1 MMKDR
6 DQILMSLRPT
16 ISRIDLEKVSQP
28 EESFQNRTLRPILK
42 LQQNVIIELVKSYL
56 CQHKAKYAVM
66 PLHEKIKLIESVLQ
80 KDLKLKSTLQGIVIG
95 QFTLLELK
103 EFNSNSQN
111 LSKRIA
117 HLLQQRIIDSIMLL
131 DDLQHWFAV

>member
-131 DDLQHWFAV
+131 DDLQH

>member
-16 ISRIDLEKVSQP
+16 ISRINLEKISQP
-28 EESFQNRTLRPILK
+28 EESFQNHTLRPILK
-42 LQQNVIIELVKSYL
+42 LQQDVIIELVKSYL
-56 CQHKAKYAVM
+56 HQHKAKYAVM
-66 PLHEKIKLIESVLQ
+66 PLHEKIKFIESVLQ

-111 LSKRIA
+111 LSKRIII
-117 HLLQQRIIDSIMLL
+117 LLQQRIIDSVMLL
-131 DDLQHWFAV
+131 EDLQY

>member
-1 MMKDR
+1 MKDR

-111 LSKRIA
+111 LSKRIIN
-117 HLLQQRIIDSIMLL
+117 LLQQRIIDSIMLL
-131 DDLQHWFAV
+131 EDLQH